1 MDIKGQMKW
10 LYCVNI
16 CSNFVWPRSV
26 CWAEPLPPV
35 CAAVCRPANLGL
47 RWHLP
52 VDSSGISR
60 EVKRFLTF
68 SWRFHSRKNG
78 RAFAYEGLLCAF
90 FSLWEINNSGILF
103 GFWGSLLYLR
113 PIGFPTGKHRIL
125 VVNLW
130 LMPLAWGLPLPPP
143 SGNRRAREIALK
155 FSFTVP
161 VS

>member
-1 MDIKGQMKW
+1 MWTFAQI
-10 LYCVNI
+10 LYGLVACVEQNLCLLSVLLFADQLI
-16 CSNFVWPRSV
+16 WDFVWP
-26 CWAEPLPPV
+26 
-35 CAAVCRPANLGL
+35 
-47 RWHLP
+47 
-52 VDSSGISR
+52 VDSGGISR
-60 EVKRFLTF
+60 EVKRFPTF
-68 SWRFHSRKNG
+68 SSGSPRKNG

-103 GFWGSLLYLR
+103 GFWGSPLYLR

-125 VVNLW
+125 AVNLW

-143 SGNRRAREIALK
+143 PLSGNRRAREIALK

>member
-1 MDIKGQMKW
+1 MWTFAQI
-10 LYCVNI
+10 LYGLVACVEQNLCLLSVLLFADQLI
-16 CSNFVWPRSV
+16 WDFVDPYLWIV
-26 CWAEPLPPV
+26 VEYHVKL
-35 CAAVCRPANLGL
+35 
-47 RWHLP
+47 
-52 VDSSGISR
+52 
-60 EVKRFLTF
+60 KRFLTF

-103 GFWGSLLYLR
+103 GFWGSPLYLR
-113 PIGFPTGKHRIL
+113 PIGFPTGKQRIL

-130 LMPLAWGLPLPPP
+130 LMPLAWGLPLPLP